1 MSRALPKK
9 NNIRG
14 RDTRVRATCARNV
27 KIRAGYTLD
36 SRDSR
41 GPGGL
46 EPRRIW
52 QRSITDMRACR
63 SLSDPVDAW
72 PIPVGNKTLVY
83 PGRDISPRNAPF
95 HFSTP
100 RDPTYR
106 GSTIRNSLFTV
117 KRVARFSLPSYR
129 MIVLRCDKSSPASVR
144 RSTRGRNL
152 TPIFSLSRKFF

>member
-83 PGRDISPRNAPF
+83 SGRDISPRNAPF

-117 KRVARFSLPSYR
+117 KKVARFSLPSYR

-144 RSTRGRNL
+144 RSTRGRSL

>member
-1 MSRALPKK
+1 M
-9 NNIRG
+9 
-14 RDTRVRATCARNV
+14 RATCARNV

-144 RSTRGRNL
+144 RSTRGRSL